1 MALTAERVRKQRP
14 HTSSRRAA
22 HPRPRPRA
30 HLAPTAT
37 EQPVPVT
44 PAGRRLPGVYAVVLG
59 ALSFGVTLGL
69 AIVVIALVGLR
80 PPANAASSAAA
91 ATKADRSSTSGSA
104 AATAPNL
111 KIAIQTRHT
120 GLRLHVR
127 TRLTT
132 KDGRPVRKA
141 SISAFTDMLGMSFAH
156 PLGPF
161 QMLPQRGQPGVYA
174 FETRVPMVGRYDVRV
189 QVDAPV
195 AGKAHKEV
203 LVSATNR

>member
-1 MALTAERVRKQRP
+1 MALTAERVRKQRR
-14 HTSSRRAA
+14 HTASRRAA
-22 HPRPRPRA
+22 HRRPRPRV

-44 PAGRRLPGVYAVVLG
+44 PAGRRLPGVYAIVLG
-59 ALSFGVTLGL
+59 ALSFGITLGL
-69 AIVVIALVGLR
+69 AIVAIALVGLR
-80 PPANAASSAAA
+80 PPASAATSTAA

-104 AATAPNL
+104 ATAPNL
-111 KIAIQTRHT
+111 KIAIQTRHR

-141 SISAFTDMLGMSFAH
+141 SISAYTDMLGMSFAQ

-161 QMLPQRGQPGVYA
+161 RMRPQRRQPGVYA

-203 LVSATNR
+203 LVSATTR